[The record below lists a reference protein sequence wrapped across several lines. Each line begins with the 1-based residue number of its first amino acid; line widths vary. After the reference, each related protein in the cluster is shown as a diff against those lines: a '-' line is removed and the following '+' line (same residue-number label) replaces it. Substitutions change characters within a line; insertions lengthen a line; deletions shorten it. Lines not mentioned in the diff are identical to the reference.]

1 MGDLRIRRY
10 VLLTNLV
17 MFAIAASLA
26 WLYNGVVSLEGAIVG
41 TCIAL
46 VNLFTLTWLV
56 GRLIASAGGQSK
68 AVYGLL
74 LTLKMGAVLGV
85 IAFVILVMNVD
96 IVGLLLGLSSV
107 VTSLIIGGLLA
118 SLAGNSTEASPDDAV

>member
-1 MGDLRIRRY
+1 MSDLGIRRY

-26 WLYNGVVSLEGAIVG
+26 WLYNGAASLEGAAIG
-41 TCIAL
+41 TSIAL
-46 VNLFTLTWLV
+46 LNLVTLTWLV
-56 GRLIASAGGQSK
+56 GKLIASAGGQSK

-74 LTLKMGAVLGV
+74 LTMKMGAVLV
-85 IAFVILVMNVD
+85 LLAFVILVLEVD

-107 VTSLIIGGLLA
+107 VMSLIIGGLLA
-118 SLAGNSTEASPDDAV
+118 NLSATSSEQPTDDAT